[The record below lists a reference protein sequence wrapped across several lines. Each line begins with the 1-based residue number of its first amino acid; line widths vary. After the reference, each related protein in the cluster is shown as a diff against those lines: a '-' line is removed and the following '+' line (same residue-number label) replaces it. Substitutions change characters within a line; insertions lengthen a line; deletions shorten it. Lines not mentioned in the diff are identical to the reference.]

1 MEPVDTL
8 VRARW
13 VLPMEPD
20 GRVLDDHA
28 IAVRDGRITAVVPGS
43 EAVAR
48 FDTRTILDR
57 PHHALLPGLVNAHVH
72 GSLSLLRGSA
82 ESLRL
87 GPWLDAEASS
97 DAERWTDPDFVR
109 DGVELAVAEMVRAG
123 VTCFAGTELWPDVV
137 ARTAAERHVRVSVG
151 LPVSESASGWAAGPD
166 ECIDKG
172 MRLRDEYK
180 GDPLVSTHLA
190 TPVPRF
196 LSDATL
202 KRVRRLADELDLPVA
217 IPLHENAWE
226 IEQSL
231 RQFGQRPLARL
242 AELGFASPLLLALH
256 MTQVVEADIDLL
268 AAAGATV
275 VHCPE
280 SNLKLGNGVCPLPLL
295 LGRGLRA
302 ALGTDRPTANNDM
315 DLLGEART
323 AGLLASGVSAIPGT
337 ISALDLLRMATV
349 EGARSLGLAEVTGS
363 LVPGKSA
370 DMVCIDLS
378 QPRSF
383 PVSDV
388 AAAIVYSA
396 SSSQV
401 SDTWVGGRRVYGDG
415 LLPYM
420 NQGETLQRAESWR
433 LRLQRQRPAAGDSE

>member
-20 GRVLDDHA
+20 GRVLEDHA
-28 IAVRDGRITAVVPGS
+28 VAVRDGRIAAVLPAA
-43 EAVAR
+43 EARQR
-48 FDTRTILDR
+48 FDAQSVHER
-57 PHHALLPGLVNAHVH
+57 PRHALLPGLVNSHVH

-82 ESLRL
+82 ESMRL
-87 GPWLDAEASS
+87 GPWLDGEAAP
-97 DAERWTDPDFVR
+97 DDDRWNDPDFVR
-109 DGVELAVAEMVRAG
+109 DGVELAIAEMVRAG
-123 VTCFAGTELWPDVV
+123 VTCFAGTEVWPEVV
-137 ARTAAERHVRVSVG
+137 ARTAAERHMRVSVG
-151 LPVSESASGWAAGPD
+151 LLVADTSSGWAAGPD
-166 ECIDKG
+166 ACIDKG

-190 TPVPRF
+190 TPSPRF

-202 KRVRRLADELDLPVA
+202 KRVRRLADELDLPMA
-217 IPLHENAWE
+217 IPLHENEWE

-231 RQFGQRPLARL
+231 RLFGRRPLSRL

-256 MTQVVEADIDLL
+256 MTQLVEADVELL

-275 VHCPE
+275 IHCPE

-323 AGLLASGVSAIPGT
+323 AGLLASGVSAVPGT
-337 ISALDLLRMATV
+337 ITAMDLLRMATI
-349 EGARSLGLAEVTGS
+349 EGARAIGLGELTGS
-363 LVPGKSA
+363 LVTGKSA
-370 DMVCIDLS
+370 DMFCIDLS
-378 QPRSF
+378 EPRTS
-383 PVSDV
+383 PVCDV

-396 SSSQV
+396 SSTQV
-401 SDTWVGGRRVYGDG
+401 SDTWIGGRRVLGDG
-415 LLPYM
+415 LLPYL
-420 NQGETLQRAESWR
+420 NQGETLQRADAWR
-433 LRLQRQRPAAGDSE
+433 LRQQRQRTEQGDSE